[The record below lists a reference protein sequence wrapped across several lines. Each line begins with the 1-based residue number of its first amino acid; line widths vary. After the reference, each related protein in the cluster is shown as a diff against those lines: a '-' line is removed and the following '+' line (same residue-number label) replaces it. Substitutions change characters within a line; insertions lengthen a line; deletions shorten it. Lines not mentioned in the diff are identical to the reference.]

1 MIYYKAVWA
10 FLPFGFERKNGMIVL
25 GIDPGYAIVGYGV
38 VEMKNN
44 RYRTLEH
51 GAVTTKAGTDFNRR
65 LEIIYDGI
73 AQVLAQYHPDAI
85 SVEKLYFSNNKTTGI
100 GVAEA
105 RGVILLAA
113 QKARVPVFE
122 YTPVQVKL
130 ARYGIRQGL
139 KAAGDGNDPPTFV
152 PARGAEAGR
161 HGGRARHCHLPL
173 PCLRHGAAAVFE
185 VTPSIWTESTEG
197 IERTKAMFYSLTGK
211 LVHME
216 PGVVAIE
223 CGGVAF
229 KCFTSMNTQKNMPR
243 IGETAT
249 VYTHLNVREDAL
261 DLYGFSTKS
270 ELNCYKMLT
279 TISGVGPKAALSILS
294 EMTPEGVAMA
304 AASGDSKKFTKASG
318 VGPKLAQRIVLELKD
333 RVKKMGFTGGTLE
346 LTGTD
351 DAGIV
356 SASQNA
362 EQAVQALI
370 VLGYTQSEAA
380 QAVAKL
386 DGSLSTEE
394 LIRGALKSM
403 ASRF

>member
-1 MIYYKAVWA
+1 
-10 FLPFGFERKNGMIVL
+10 
-25 GIDPGYAIVGYGV
+25 
-38 VEMKNN
+38 
-44 RYRTLEH
+44 
-51 GAVTTKAGTDFNRR
+51 
-65 LEIIYDGI
+65 
-73 AQVLAQYHPDAI
+73 
-85 SVEKLYFSNNKTTGI
+85 
-100 GVAEA
+100 
-105 RGVILLAA
+105 
-113 QKARVPVFE
+113 
-122 YTPVQVKL
+122 
-130 ARYGIRQGL
+130 
-139 KAAGDGNDPPTFV
+139 
-152 PARGAEAGR
+152 
-161 HGGRARHCHLPL
+161 
-173 PCLRHGAAAVFE
+173 
-185 VTPSIWTESTEG
+185 
-197 IERTKAMFYSLTGK
+197 MFYSLTGK

-279 TISGVGPKAALSILS
+279 TIS
-294 EMTPEGVAMA
+294 VAMA

>member
-1 MIYYKAVWA
+1 
-10 FLPFGFERKNGMIVL
+10 
-25 GIDPGYAIVGYGV
+25 
-38 VEMKNN
+38 
-44 RYRTLEH
+44 
-51 GAVTTKAGTDFNRR
+51 
-65 LEIIYDGI
+65 
-73 AQVLAQYHPDAI
+73 
-85 SVEKLYFSNNKTTGI
+85 
-100 GVAEA
+100 
-105 RGVILLAA
+105 
-113 QKARVPVFE
+113 
-122 YTPVQVKL
+122 
-130 ARYGIRQGL
+130 
-139 KAAGDGNDPPTFV
+139 
-152 PARGAEAGR
+152 
-161 HGGRARHCHLPL
+161 
-173 PCLRHGAAAVFE
+173 
-185 VTPSIWTESTEG
+185 
-197 IERTKAMFYSLTGK
+197 MFYSLTGK

-270 ELNCYKMLT
+270 ELKCYKMLT

-403 ASRF
+403 AGRF